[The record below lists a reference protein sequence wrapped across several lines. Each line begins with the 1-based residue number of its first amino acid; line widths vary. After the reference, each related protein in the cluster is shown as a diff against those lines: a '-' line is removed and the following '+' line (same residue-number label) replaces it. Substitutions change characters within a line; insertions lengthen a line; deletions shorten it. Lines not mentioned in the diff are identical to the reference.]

1 MIRMPKTLSKRS
13 LMSSKG
19 IQIDG
24 HKIELSHL
32 DKVLFPKSGITKEE
46 LVTYYHTISSM
57 VLPLYENRP
66 LTMQRCPDGIDKQNF
81 IQKGV
86 PDYFPPWIDRFE
98 LSKDK
103 GTIEQVLVNNA
114 ATLVYLANQACITF
128 HLGLSQVDKIHYPSY
143 LIFDLDPSTEDI
155 VLLKNVVKYVKELID
170 QLELKGFIKT
180 TGSRGFH
187 IYIPL
192 KREHTFEEV
201 HDFAKLFATYLTK
214 KYPQEITIEQ
224 SKAKREKRVLIDY
237 ARNSYGLSAV
247 APYSIR
253 AIERAPIATPLDWED
268 LKEKDL
274 NSQSYNIRNIYDRL
288 KVKKDPWREMGTHLF
303 SLESPQLKLVKLLDM
318 S

>member
-1 MIRMPKTLSKRS
+1 
-13 LMSSKG
+13 MSSKG

-24 HKIELSHL
+24 HIIDVSHL

-46 LVTYYHTISSM
+46 LVTYYNNISSM

-86 PDYFPPWIDRFE
+86 PDYFPPWIDRYKLTKE
-98 LSKDK
+98 K

-114 ATLVYLANQACITF
+114 ATMAYLANQACITF
-128 HLGLSQVDKIHYPSY
+128 HLGLSQVDKIHYPNY
-143 LIFDLDPSTEDI
+143 LIFDLDPSIEDI
-155 VLLKNVVKYVKELID
+155 VLLKKVVKYVKELID
-170 QLELKGFIKT
+170 HLELKGFIKT

-192 KREHTFEEV
+192 KREHTFEKV
-201 HDFAKLFATYLTK
+201 HDFAKVFATYLSK

-224 SKAKREKRVLIDY
+224 SKSKREKRVLIDY
-237 ARNSYGLSAV
+237 ARNSYGLSVV

-253 AIERAPIATPLDWED
+253 AIEGAPIATPLDWEE
-268 LKEKDL
+268 LKDKDL
-274 NSQSYNIRNIYDRL
+274 TSQSYNIKNIFERL
-288 KVKKDPWREMGTHLF
+288 KMKKDPWREMGTYHF
-303 SLESPQLKLVKLLDM
+303 SLESAQSTLIELMDKP
-318 S
+318 

>member
-1 MIRMPKTLSKRS
+1 
-13 LMSSKG
+13 MSSEKV
-19 IQIDG
+19 IQIEG
-24 HKIELSHL
+24 HKIELSNL

-46 LVTYYHTISSM
+46 LVSYYQRIGSM

-66 LTMQRCPDGIDKQNF
+66 LTMQRCPDGIDKQDF
-81 IQKGV
+81 IQKEA
-86 PDYFPPWIDRFE
+86 PDYFPQWIDRYE
-98 LSKDK
+98 LTKEK
-103 GTIEQVLVNNA
+103 GTIKQVLVNTE

-128 HLGLSQVDKIHYPSY
+128 HLALSKVDKIRYPTY

-155 VLLKNVVKYVKELID
+155 ALLKTVVEYIKELID
-170 QLELKGFIKT
+170 YLDLKGFIKT

-192 KREHTFEEV
+192 KRDHTFKKV
-201 HDFAKLFATYLTK
+201 HDFAKFFATYLAQ

-253 AIERAPIATPLDWED
+253 AKEEAPIATPLHWEE
-268 LKEKDL
+268 LKDKNL
-274 NSQSYNIRNIYDRL
+274 HSQSYNIKNIFKRL
-288 KVKKDPWREMGTHLF
+288 ASIKDPWKEMANYHF
-303 SLESPQLKLVKLLDM
+303 SLDSARSKLDKL
-318 S
+318 